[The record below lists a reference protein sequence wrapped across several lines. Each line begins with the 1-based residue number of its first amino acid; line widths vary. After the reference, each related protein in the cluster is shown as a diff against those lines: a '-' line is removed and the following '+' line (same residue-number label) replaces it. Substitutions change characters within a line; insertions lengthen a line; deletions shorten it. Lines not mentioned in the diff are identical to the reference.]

1 MRKGKNF
8 YTLWTEPPLPV
19 PSMLVKPPVH
29 DNRSSRSCPVCR
41 AKCTRRTPHAVTV
54 AEVVPQ
60 DEARGASARNLPG
73 QPSFM
78 WRTREP

>member
-1 MRKGKNF
+1 MPG
-8 YTLWTEPPLPV
+8 
-19 PSMLVKPPVH
+19 
-29 DNRSSRSCPVCR
+29 D
-41 AKCTRRTPHAVTV
+41 CTRRTPHAVTV